1 MGAQRRESFSVNART
16 RVVLD
21 TNTVVSAL
29 LFANG
34 RLAPL
39 RNAWQVKAFL
49 PVISSATAG
58 ELIRVLAYPKF
69 KLTVPEQEELLAD
82 FLPYCETWQ
91 VPEVLKGV
99 PPCRD
104 ADDVMFLHLAIAA
117 KARYL
122 VSGDKDLL
130 VVATKA
136 PLSIVTPDAFL
147 KILGSS

>member
-1 MGAQRRESFSVNART
+1 MNARS

-29 LFANG
+29 LFTHG

-39 RNAWQVKAFL
+39 RTAWQSKAFL
-49 PVISSATAG
+49 PVVSTATAG

-69 KLTVPEQEELLAD
+69 KLTAAEQEELLAD
-82 FLPYCETWQ
+82 FLPYCESWQ
-91 VPEVLKGV
+91 VPKVLKGV

-104 ADDVMFLHLAIAA
+104 ADDLMFLQLAVAA

-130 VVATKA
+130 AVVPKA
-136 PLSIVTPDAFL
+136 PLQILAPEAFL
-147 KILGSS
+147 KVLAGP

>member
-1 MGAQRRESFSVNART
+1 MNART

-39 RNAWQVKAFL
+39 RNAWQGKAFL
-49 PVISSATAG
+49 PVVSSATAG

-69 KLTVPEQEELLAD
+69 KLTAPEQEELLAD
-82 FLPYCETWQ
+82 FLPYCETWK
-91 VPEVLKGV
+91 VPQMLKGL

-104 ADDVMFLHLAIAA
+104 ADDVMFLQLAVAA

-130 VVATKA
+130 VVIPKA
-136 PLSIVTPDAFL
+136 PLQILAPEAFL
-147 KILGSS
+147 NLLPKLPNSNT